1 MAAALI
7 HAEFGDDCD
16 LYTVL
21 GVERSATDKEIT
33 RAYRKL
39 ALKYHPDKQRGD
51 EASRAKATAKFQAVS
66 AIHSTLSDKE
76 ARAVYDE
83 SGAILSD
90 DHDDKS
96 PSFQMWTQYF
106 ARVFPKVTKEDIARF
121 EGQYRH
127 SDEERRDVLAAYAK
141 YEGEMQHVMDTI
153 MLSTDDDEERFAEM
167 IQKAIKGEDVEQVKA
182 FPTWREYVKKQSK
195 KKKKKKETPTEQKRK
210 QNKREKEARE
220 AEELLNKIRG
230 NQQKRG
236 EGSGSTAL
244 STERKRGFESL
255 LGSLEAKYGDKGKK
269 PKRKAAPRDPG
280 EPSEEEF
287 LAAKNRLKHSRKK

>member
-1 MAAALI
+1 MAAKLI

-16 LYTVL
+16 LYAVL
-21 GVERSATDKEIT
+21 GVERSASDKEIT

-51 EASRAKATAKFQAVS
+51 EAARAQATAKFQAVS
-66 AIHSTLSDKE
+66 AIHSILSDKE

-83 SGAILSD
+83 SGTILSD

-106 ARVFPKVTKEDIARF
+106 ARVFPKVTTEDIARF
-121 EGQYRH
+121 EGEYRH
-127 SDEERRDVLAAYAK
+127 SEEERRDVLDAYTK
-141 YEGEMQHVMDTI
+141 YEGEMKHVMDTI
-153 MLSTDDDEERFAEM
+153 MLSTDDDEERFADM
-167 IQKAIKGEDVEQVKA
+167 IQAAIKEKQVKA
-182 FPTWREYVKKQSK
+182 FPTWRAYIKEQS
-195 KKKKKKETPTEQKRK
+195 KKKKKKETPAEQKRK
-210 QNKREKEARE
+210 QAKRDKEARE
-220 AEELLNKIRG
+220 AEELFNKIRG

-255 LGSLEAKYGDKGKK
+255 LGSLEAKYAEKGKK
-269 PKRKAAPRDPG
+269 KRKAVPQDPS
-280 EPSEEEF
+280 EPSEKEF
-287 LAAKNRLKHSRKK
+287 LAAQKRLKRSRKK

>member
-16 LYTVL
+16 LYAVF

-39 ALKYHPDKQRGD
+39 ALKFHPDKQRGD
-51 EASRAKATAKFQAVS
+51 EASRAKATGRFQAVS
-66 AIHSTLSDKE
+66 AIHSILSDKE

-83 SGAILSD
+83 SGTILSD

-106 ARVFPKVTKEDIARF
+106 ARVFPKVTKEDITRF
-121 EGQYRH
+121 EGEYRH
-127 SDEERRDVLAAYAK
+127 SDEEKRDVLAAYTK
-141 YEGEMQHVMDTI
+141 YEGEMQHIMDTI
-153 MLSTDDDEERFAEM
+153 MLSTDDDEERFVEM
-167 IQKAIKGEDVEQVKA
+167 IQNAIKAKGVKN
-182 FPTWREYVKKQSK
+182 FPTWREYVKVQS
-195 KKKKKKETPTEQKRK
+195 KKKKKKETPAEQKRK
-210 QNKREKEARE
+210 QAKREKEARE
-220 AEELLNKIRG
+220 AEELFNKIRG

-236 EGSGSTAL
+236 EGSGSRAL

-255 LGSLEAKYGDKGKK
+255 LGSLEAKYAEKGKK
-269 PKRKAAPRDPG
+269 SKREAAPRDPG

-287 LAAKNRLKHSRKK
+287 LAAQKRLKRSRKK

>member
-16 LYTVL
+16 LYAVL
-21 GVERSATDKEIT
+21 GVGRSANNKEIT
-33 RAYRKL
+33 QAYRKL

-51 EASRAKATAKFQAVS
+51 EASCAKATAKFQAVS
-66 AIHSTLSDKE
+66 AIHSILSDKE

-83 SGAILSD
+83 SGTILSD
-90 DHDDKS
+90 DHDKS

-106 ARVFPKVTKEDIARF
+106 ARVFPKVTKEDITRF
-121 EGQYRH
+121 EGEYRH
-127 SDEERRDVLAAYAK
+127 SDEEKRDVLAAYTK
-141 YEGEMQHVMDTI
+141 YEGEMQHIMDTI

-167 IQKAIKGEDVEQVKA
+167 IQKAIKDKEVKA
-182 FPTWREYVKKQSK
+182 FPTWHEYVKEQSK
-195 KKKKKKETPTEQKRK
+195 KTKKKETPAEQKRK
-210 QNKREKEARE
+210 QAKREKEAQE
-220 AEELLNKIRG
+220 AEELFNKIRG

-255 LGSLEAKYGDKGKK
+255 LGSLEAKYAEKGKK
-269 PKRKAAPRDPG
+269 SKRKAAPQDSS

-287 LAAKNRLKHSRKK
+287 LAAQKRLKRSRKK